1 MITANLSL
9 ETTKND
15 LGRKK
20 AQISSLEESQKAE
33 VERLETKIN
42 SLRQENQ
49 GLKDEVQAKKMEC
62 SREIA
67 LKDQSIEF
75 LEKKIVEQQAMSET
89 RLRELEEQ
97 MTALK
102 IERNQQLAELTDSFN
117 E

>member
-1 MITANLSL
+1 M
-9 ETTKND
+9 
-15 LGRKK
+15 
-20 AQISSLEESQKAE
+20 
-33 VERLETKIN
+33 
-42 SLRQENQ
+42 RQENQ

-102 IERNQQLAELTDSFN
+102 IERNQQLSELTDSFN